1 MQGYLWKRGHALPTM
16 SRRYCVLDG
25 SMLAVYHAERE
36 HELGLTPSS
45 VYEIREVL
53 PWDGH
58 TRLKKYEHGFAVST
72 LGGKT
77 YQCSADTMAAQEQWI
92 AAIQE
97 SLAEPYR
104 IVADEI
110 VEAQKQLQ
118 DDIELEHETADT
130 AAIAVRKAEVS
141 SKAIRAHEE
150 QIQSL
155 RIQISEIEAQ
165 IVAAQAEAST
175 STLAA
180 DNAKKAATAAK
191 QVAHH
196 VMMQVNTAETA
207 SSTAVQDAAAEAS
220 KCSAMAEVAATAA
233 ATAQI
238 AAKDLAKA
246 KAALIEALHKA
257 TDALQAFK
265 AEAEANISV
274 ASGALQT
281 AHSAKARTRLRVAS
295 WSSSPSHVDALAQG
309 YLFCKHALRPTM
321 HSKYFVLYGKTLC
334 WYKNADDFIQH
345 ANAPLGVVHVAGGV
359 NEWSGRVGLTTA
371 SHPFSIPTVEGKT
384 LHCSAPVSHDVA
396 MWNAA
401 FLIGMTMNP
410 MSPER
415 ARAAKSRRDSF
426 DLTSPPRVGK
436 QRASFFAADSSS
448 PLDTSPQLVQVEAET
463 PTVEGYLVKQGHFV
477 PTMKQKYVVLV
488 GNHVFFYASH
498 DAYVAKTTVDVGCS
512 EVASVGEWDGH
523 TLLLTYPHPFRI
535 ETVAHA
541 QVLCSAPTAAEKA
554 KWMRGLRAAMAKH
567 AVAATTTST
576 PIGDV
581 VLDPEVQ
588 ALTTLLRNYYTE
600 HNPTKQ
606 DDITTLLKLFDG
618 RESQLLSHLD
628 ATYGT
633 TLVRDHADLL
643 STLEARHERLAA
655 RAAEFAIVPD
665 AGMPHLEG
673 VADLSVPSAFGSSSS
688 SEVYLVLLGHQL
700 MHFTSRTAALT
711 APETPTSVVNVCEAM
726 AGVYAADM
734 TVLDTAGTK
743 HLYRLHLE
751 ASRDHWLHVL
761 ALGVD
766 HARTHG
772 LMAVTLSDHKT
783 VLHEIVPGA
792 SDASTTPEATAFK
805 SAIVAFYNEHN
816 PDGLAGVDALLVYFR
831 GQEHLLLESLDAMY
845 GASLASDP
853 ALQAL
858 CAELAGAAS
867 AIDRRGSFW
876 RKSLLPD
883 GSLPPLRRKAGYV
896 KVKAPPSIPKLK
908 RAFAVLSEDGHLAL
922 FVDAMQDVTLLA
934 STAVHSVRVGDG
946 QFSLYVDTTFLQ
958 CDSEIEAHEWLSA
971 CHVAIAAQ
979 HVHTLSASPLA
990 QFLFDYYKV
999 HNPAKVR
1006 EVPLLLDSF
1015 GGRERELLVK
1025 LDAVYHTQVT
1035 SDAYAISLLPAA
1047 SSSSSDAS
1055 PSQTELVRGYLL
1067 MKGYHLPSLTRF
1079 FGVLSGNTLAVYDTE
1094 DDHVEKKTTYEPKR
1108 VAAVVAWSGSTHTEC
1123 TFGLEIITDDHKTF
1137 FCAFAKEDDQLHWAS
1152 AFRHGIAIARIEHRA
1167 STGVLASEGTQT
1179 LRRLLLQRFGHIHP
1193 SLADDLDALL
1203 EYAHGFDME
1212 LLTQMDRKYGTEMAS
1227 DEEIVSLLGPL
1238 ASNATLLTPVK
1249 GMEGPVSVVTAEGQV
1264 KAHVYAVLDGT
1275 QLQCYVSREGYKT
1288 CVTTPTLSIAIAT
1301 IGSFE
1306 TTGFVMDTQDEGM
1319 VVYMLTA
1326 STDDQR
1332 QWLDAVQNAL
1342 DKAALDSLFHTIPTD
1357 TAGVFSSFVFVHD
1370 PTSASS
1376 SSGKEGFKLL
1386 TLKTKPK
1393 RPAKRYVVLDG
1404 LELKVYLAPSDVEPN
1419 RRLAVS
1425 SLCSWDEAPNGFV
1438 VHCLD
1443 HAQKASDVY
1452 CSVES
1457 PELQAKW
1464 LDHYA
1469 IVQKQQLGDA
1479 LLDDQA
1485 YEVAHAT
1492 ASTFDT
1498 SPVKG
1503 YMMYEPKASRAER
1516 REGYFFLHETHL
1528 WAFTSELSARSGDA
1542 PILDLEM
1549 VMLLEHEAGVDAN
1562 DFYIEARVNGALK
1575 PLRFITADRD
1585 DRNVWVQAL
1594 SSVLQSARGLALLET
1609 TQQLLHESPT
1619 PSQAIAEA
1627 NRANFVVPGSS
1638 MEGMLTQVQTAYWLF
1653 SHDEPRYFVL
1663 KQASLWSFASAA
1675 EARLLHATSS
1685 NNNNDNEM
1693 EASAELH
1700 VTSVSDWALPQGS
1713 AQHGFHVHYHL
1724 GESSETLVAQLMAP
1738 SLDEKERWVRAIKEA
1753 QEDSLRE
1760 AYYNDL
1766 LAHETELHTAAAPI
1780 VLAYEGFVKTR
1791 KTRLTSP
1798 WREHYCVLKGPWLS
1812 LYASHDTYLTA
1823 PDSPL
1828 EKHEVVLV
1836 SDWHGSLSLAVRHV
1850 FRVETLDDGFLEVSV
1865 GTDGEKVKWMK
1876 TLEAAV
1882 AAVPA
1887 HDVVSRNAAL
1897 TSYPGA
1903 SMEGYLIKKGHGLR
1917 VAKKRYC
1924 VLLSTE
1930 WLYFNSQE
1938 DALAEAQPLGVLK
1951 VLGAKPMAA
1960 DATTYI
1966 DFTST
1971 VPEHTFVLD
1980 VQGQKSVLC
1989 EAHNSAEQ
1997 HLWLAHISAEL
2008 EKEASLGR
2016 GLQASKESAQ
2026 KKAEAMKAAVAT
2038 LGAAQAHASAE
2049 MALTDDLLKKL
2060 QDDDDE
2066 DDVSSDNDDSDGA
2079 TLYIEYV
2086 DTNGGFAPEDSPMRR
2101 TSKNKLVQH
2110 FGDDAL
2116 SKSMASRPFWQLFCS
2131 CFYRPPSTTLHQD
2144 DPLLTEDEKRLYKVQ
2159 FYANGAID
2167 PSL

>member
-25 SMLAVYHAERE
+25 SMLAVYQTERE

-45 VYEIREVL
+45 VYEIREVV

-58 TRLKKYEHGFAVST
+58 TRLKKYEHGFVVST

-110 VEAQKQLQ
+110 VEAQKLLQ
-118 DDIELEHETADT
+118 DDIELEHETADA

-155 RIQISEIEAQ
+155 KTQISEIETQMAS
-165 IVAAQAEAST
+165 AQAEAST
-175 STLAA
+175 AAISAA
-180 DNAKKAATAAK
+180 DAKRAATTAK

-196 VMMQVNTAETA
+196 VMMQVNTAENA
-207 SSTAVQDAAAEAS
+207 SPTAVQDATAEAS
-220 KCSAMAEVAATAA
+220 KCSALSEVAATLA
-233 ATAQI
+233 ATAQM
-238 AAKDLAKA
+238 AVKDLVKS
-246 KAALIEALHKA
+246 KAALVEAMHKA
-257 TDALQAFK
+257 TEALQSLK

-309 YLFCKHALRPTM
+309 YLFCKHAMRPTM

-334 WYKNADDFIQH
+334 WYKNADDFIQN
-345 ANAPLGVVHVAGGV
+345 ANTPLGVVHVAGGV

-396 MWNAA
+396 MWNTA

-410 MSPER
+410 LSPER

-426 DLTSPPRVGK
+426 DLTSPPRAGK
-436 QRASFFAADSSS
+436 QRVSFFAADSSS
-448 PLDTSPQLVQVEAET
+448 PLDTSPHPVVVETEAA
-463 PTVEGYLVKQGHFV
+463 TVEGYLVKQGHFV
-477 PTMKQKYVVLV
+477 PTMKQKYVVLR
-488 GNHVFFYASH
+488 GNHLFFYASY
-498 DAYVAKTTVDVGCS
+498 DAYMAKTTADVGCS
-512 EVASVGEWDGH
+512 QVASVGDWDGH

-541 QVLCSAPTAAEKA
+541 QVLCSAPTASEKD
-554 KWMRGLRAAMAKH
+554 KWMRGLRAAIAKH
-567 AVAATTTST
+567 AIGAKTST
-576 PIGDV
+576 SSDV
-581 VLDPEVQ
+581 VLDPAVQ
-588 ALTTLLRNYYTE
+588 ALQTLLSSYYNE
-600 HNPTKQ
+600 HNPTKH
-606 DDITTLLKLFDG
+606 DDIPTLLKLFDG

-643 STLEARHERLAA
+643 ATLEARHERLAA

-665 AGMPHLEG
+665 AGVPHLEG
-673 VADLSVPSAFGSSSS
+673 VADVIVPSALGSSGKA
-688 SEVYLVLLGHQL
+688 EVYLVLLGHQL
-700 MHFTSRTAALT
+700 MQFASRTAALT
-711 APETPTSVVNVCEAM
+711 APETPTSVVDVCEAS
-726 AGVYAADM
+726 AGVSAADL
-734 TVLDTAGTK
+734 TVLDTVGTK
-743 HLYRLHLE
+743 HLYHLHLE
-751 ASRDHWLHVL
+751 ASRDHWLHML
-761 ALGVD
+761 SLGVD

-772 LMAVTLSDHKT
+772 RMAITLSDHKT
-783 VLHEIVPGA
+783 VLREIVPGA
-792 SDASTTPEATAFK
+792 IDDTSPTVEATAFK
-805 SAIVAFYNEHN
+805 SALVAFYNEHN
-816 PDGLAGVDALLVYFR
+816 PDGLSSVDALLVYFR

-845 GASLASDP
+845 GSSLASDP
-853 ALQAL
+853 TLQAL
-858 CAELAGAAS
+858 CIELTGVSS
-867 AIDRRGSFW
+867 AIDRRGGSFW

-883 GSLPPLRRKAGYV
+883 GSLPALRKKAGYV

-908 RAFAVLSEDGHLAL
+908 RAFAVLNDDGHLAF
-922 FVDAMQDVTLLA
+922 FVDAMQDVALMA
-934 STAVHSVRVGDG
+934 SAPVRSVRVGDG
-946 QFSLYVDTTFLQ
+946 QFSLYVDNTFLQ
-958 CDSEIEAHEWLSA
+958 CETEMDAHAWLSA
-971 CHVAIAAQ
+971 CHVTIASQ
-979 HVHTLSASPLA
+979 HVHALTASPLA
-990 QFLFDYYKV
+990 QFLVDYYRA
-999 HNPAKVR
+999 HNPAKVH

-1015 GGRERELLVK
+1015 AGRERELLVK
-1025 LDAVYHTQVT
+1025 LDAVYHTNVT
-1035 SDAYAISLLPAA
+1035 SDAHALSLLPA
-1047 SSSSSDAS
+1047 SSSSDAS
-1055 PSQTELVRGYLL
+1055 PSTTELVRGYFL

-1079 FGVLSGNTLAVYDTE
+1079 YGVLRGNTLAVFDTE
-1094 DDHVEKKTTYEPKR
+1094 DDAAQDDNPTTKYDRKR
-1108 VAAVVAWSGSTHTEC
+1108 VAAVVAWSGSTHAEYS
-1123 TFGLEIITDDHKTF
+1123 FGLEIITDEHKTF
-1137 FCAFAKEDDQLHWAS
+1137 FCAFATEDDQLHWAS
-1152 AFRHGIAIARIEHRA
+1152 ALRHGIAIARIEHRSA
-1167 STGVLASEGTQT
+1167 TGVLASEGTQA
-1179 LRRLLLQRFGHIHP
+1179 LRRLVLQRFGHMHM

-1203 EYAHGFDME
+1203 EYAHGFDMD
-1212 LLTQMDRKYGTEMAS
+1212 LLTQMDRKYGTEMAL
-1227 DEEIVSLLGPL
+1227 DEDIVSLLGTLPP
-1238 ASNATLLTPVK
+1238 NATLLEPLK
-1249 GMEGPVSVVTAEGQV
+1249 GMEGPLSLVTAEGQV
-1264 KAHVYAVLDGT
+1264 KSQIYGVLDGT
-1275 QLQCYVSREGYKT
+1275 LLQCYASRESYKT
-1288 CVTTPTLSIAIAT
+1288 CVTPPTLSLAIAT
-1301 IGSFE
+1301 IGPFE
-1306 TTGFVMDTQDEGM
+1306 MTGFVMDTQAEGM
-1319 VVYMLTA
+1319 VVYMRAA
-1326 STDDQR
+1326 SSDDQSR
-1332 QWLDAVQNAL
+1332 WLDAIQCAL
-1342 DKAALDSLFHTIPTD
+1342 DKAALDSLFHAIPTD

-1370 PTSASS
+1370 PVAH
-1376 SSGKEGFKLL
+1376 GKEGLKRLM
-1386 TLKTKPK
+1386 LKTKPK
-1393 RPAKRYVVLDG
+1393 RPVKRYVVLDG
-1404 LELKVYLAPSDVEPN
+1404 LEFKVYLAPSDVEPHQ
-1419 RRLAVS
+1419 RLAVA
-1425 SLCSWDEAPNGFV
+1425 SLCRWDESPNGFL

-1443 HAQKASDVY
+1443 HARKPCDVY

-1457 PELQAKW
+1457 PELQTKW

-1469 IVQKQQLGDA
+1469 SVQKQQLGDA

-1485 YEVAHAT
+1485 YEVAHTT
-1492 ASTFDT
+1492 ASAFDT
-1498 SPVKG
+1498 SPMKG

-1516 REGYFFLHETHL
+1516 REGFFLVHETHL
-1528 WAFTSELSARSGDA
+1528 WAFNSELSARSGDA
-1542 PILDLEM
+1542 PALDLEM
-1549 VMLLEHEAGVDAN
+1549 AMLLEHDADSN
-1562 DFYIEARVNGALK
+1562 DFYIEARLNGALK
-1575 PLRFITADRD
+1575 PLRFITADRN
-1585 DRNVWVQAL
+1585 DRNAWVRAL
-1594 SSVLQSARGLALLET
+1594 SSVLQTARGLALLQT
-1609 TQQLLHESPT
+1609 TQQLLHESLT

-1627 NRANFVVPGSS
+1627 NRATFVVSGSS

-1663 KQASLWSFASAA
+1663 KQASLWSFASSA
-1675 EARLLHATSS
+1675 EAKHLHANNHS
-1685 NNNNDNEM
+1685 NNN
-1693 EASAELH
+1693 EAETSVQMH
-1700 VTSVSDWALPQGS
+1700 VTSVSDWVLPPGS

-1724 GESSETLVAQLMAP
+1724 GESSESLLAQLMAP
-1738 SLDEKERWVRAIKEA
+1738 SLEEKERWVRAIKEA

-1766 LAHETELHTAAAPI
+1766 LAHETELQAAAPI

-1798 WREHYCVLKGPWLS
+1798 WREHYCVLKGPWL
-1812 LYASHDTYLTA
+1812 LLFASHDACLEA
-1823 PDSPL
+1823 PDKPL
-1828 EKHEVVLV
+1828 EKHEIVLV

-1897 TSYPGA
+1897 SSYPGA

-1938 DALAEAQPLGVLK
+1938 DALAQAQPLGVLK

-1960 DATTYI
+1960 DTTTYI
-1966 DFTST
+1966 DFNST

-1980 VQGQKSVLC
+1980 VQGHKSVLC

-1997 HLWLAHISAEL
+1997 HLWVEHIAAEL
-2008 EKEASLGR
+2008 EKEASLTR

-2038 LGAAQAHASAE
+2038 IGAAQAHASAE
-2049 MALTDDLLKKL
+2049 MALTDDLLKKF
-2060 QDDDDE
+2060 QEEE
-2066 DDVSSDNDDSDGA
+2066 DDGSSDNDDSDGA
-2079 TLYIEYV
+2079 TLYVEYV

-2101 TSKNKLVQH
+2101 TSKNKLAQH
-2110 FGDDAL
+2110 FPNDKTL

-2131 CFYRPPSTTLHQD
+2131 CLFRPPSTPTLHQD
-2144 DPLLTEDEKRLYKVQ
+2144 DPLLTDDEKRLYKVQ

-2167 PSL
+2167 SSF